1 MIFLL
6 IIIFICI
13 LSFEVPEMIKNK
25 YWHELKVYSI
35 FIIISFILSLFYVL
49 NIPIPNPAKG
59 MEFVVKD
66 LLHLNYQ

>member
-25 YWHELKVYSI
+25 YWHELKVYFI

-49 NIPIPNPAKG
+49 NIHIPNPVKG
-59 MEFVVKD
+59 IEFVVKN
-66 LLHLNYQ
+66 LLHLNYN